1 MGKIEAKLTDGC
13 DYTGE
18 SWRKKT
24 AIDRAESV
32 RNILGNECLWLLLTW
47 SNSPT
52 PMPKT
57 TPRIGRFFSLQQG
70 RVGQYL
76 SPRVLIIRHPF
87 RRIADIHVLGFDERQ
102 QAAKFAGY
110 LAYRNLTFELK
121 QNGWTSHPY
130 EIRITKQSTLTRSL
144 LQTLAYN
151 DRHTDRKT
159 THPTHHQV

>member
-1 MGKIEAKLTDGC
+1 
-13 DYTGE
+13 
-18 SWRKKT
+18 
-24 AIDRAESV
+24 
-32 RNILGNECLWLLLTW
+32 
-47 SNSPT
+47 
-52 PMPKT
+52 MPKT

-87 RRIADIHVLGFDERQ
+87 RRIADIHVLGFDKRQ